1 MIHDNGDGVW
11 GPLKV
16 MFSFGEGK
24 DDSEE
29 FPVVDVIVPLGK
41 KEGL

>member
-1 MIHDNGDGVW
+1 MICNNGDGVW

-16 MFSFGEGK
+16 MFPFGEGK
-24 DDSEE
+24 DDGEK

-41 KEGL
+41 REGL